1 MWLSLRR
8 RLLASGLLRV
18 LVVVLAIDFF
28 AICHAGSSRRDN
40 DPDGVQFRTANLPE
54 GKACSK

>member
-1 MWLSLRR
+1 MP
-8 RLLASGLLRV
+8 
-18 LVVVLAIDFF
+18 
-28 AICHAGSSRRDN
+28 GSSRRDN